1 MRYFRHVWTWSW
13 CFALLKCLIHCCI
26 FYGDDVVCYLRT
38 LETHNAGVTLLERN
52 VAADI
57 WVLVGL
63 AARRPSRLP
72 QLYVRP
78 KCDSMFMISSHV
90 VVGGALV
97 FPLLGTAKNDILYEP
112 LAPQGRSG
120 YLVTVTCETHSGLQ
134 QAWPTKPTTRDSL
147 NKNDLIFGDLDKI
160 YCCLLIILIENS

>member
-13 CFALLKCLIHCCI
+13 CFSLLKCLIHCCI

-57 WVLVGL
+57 WVSVGL

-78 KCDSMFMISSHV
+78 KCDSMVMI
-90 VVGGALV
+90 L
-97 FPLLGTAKNDILYEP
+97 FPCCCTRCIGLSFAWYSEKRHPVRTFGPSRKVWLPCDGNLWNAQWTSTGL
-112 LAPQGRSG
+112 
-120 YLVTVTCETHSGLQ
+120 THKTYNQRFS
-134 QAWPTKPTTRDSL
+134 
-147 NKNDLIFGDLDKI
+147 
-160 YCCLLIILIENS
+160 